1 MHPFLENFDQCF
13 NIKKLF
19 SCLFRSG
26 DEIGQIVLK
35 SKPRKNRQILR
46 KARLVLPR
54 PVVPDKKPKK
64 YFEPENIQ
72 EDNYITSE
80 DNETLNYQVSC
91 SQEYLF
97 KQRTHMSSDLEIET
111 TPDELACYFEQM
123 LFIPKPMSVMAEMMY
138 A

>member
-1 MHPFLENFDQCF
+1 M
-13 NIKKLF
+13 
-19 SCLFRSG
+19 
-26 DEIGQIVLK
+26 
-35 SKPRKNRQILR
+35 R

-54 PVVPDKKPKK
+54 PVVPDKKPNK
-64 YFEPENIQ
+64 YFESENIQ
-72 EDNYITSE
+72 EDNYITRE

>member
-1 MHPFLENFDQCF
+1 M
-13 NIKKLF
+13 
-19 SCLFRSG
+19 
-26 DEIGQIVLK
+26 
-35 SKPRKNRQILR
+35 
-46 KARLVLPR
+46 
-54 PVVPDKKPKK
+54 VPDKKPTK
-64 YFEPENIQ
+64 YFESENIQ
-72 EDNYITSE
+72 EDNYITRE

>member
-1 MHPFLENFDQCF
+1 MLYPSQIIL
-13 NIKKLF
+13 
-19 SCLFRSG
+19 CLFRSA

-35 SKPRKNRQILR
+35 SKPRKSRQILR

-64 YFEPENIQ
+64 YFESENIQ
-72 EDNYITSE
+72 EDNYITRE